1 MKLSL
6 KLTRTFIIICIAII
20 FVALGS
26 SILFTTF
33 TQDRQENKLNPPPVE
48 LTQKWQ
54 YRLGDSPVNEDEIPI
69 WTLEKD
75 SISLWQAFEVPGKL
89 KINPGEKFVWL
100 RTTLPEQTWPYP
112 GLYIRGIPNLLQTY
126 IEERL
131 SYIYYELNQ
140 DSNLQLKEEKWP
152 VVPVGDDF
160 QNKSLFF
167 KVYVGNRQTLK
178 VGFFGSTLIGSQPEL
193 VKRFVNQSL
202 GKLILGCL
210 FVFCGFVP
218 LLFALVKTTES
229 LYLSFGVLTFVIGIY
244 TISGS
249 ELARFLVYHPSL
261 WSFLHY
267 TSFHLIPCIVIVF
280 FEQVFGSG
288 YKNIIRK
295 LWQIQLAYTACV
307 LVLASSGLVAWY
319 YTFYPTQ
326 ILGIVSALVLI
337 FTALKTQDRDSI
349 EVNLFTTGFTI
360 FLITVIHDIL
370 SYVFLSFPWYLTIYP
385 WGMFVFIIFLAFILE
400 RRFTEAKKQLQKYAV
415 EMEVKNTAL
424 QRLDKLKDDFL
435 ANTSHELRTPLN
447 GIIGLA
453 ESLVDGVTGKLPNQ
467 TLFNLSLIISSGKR
481 LTQLVNDLL
490 DFSRL
495 KHQNIQLQLKNIG
508 MREIAEIILTIS
520 RSLVG
525 DKDIKLIN
533 KISPDLPLVIAD
545 ENRVQQ
551 ILFNLVGNA
560 IKFTESGTVEIKAKV
575 TEQHLSIAVTDTG
588 IGIPANKLNRIF
600 QPFEQANGSISRQYG
615 GTGLGLAVT
624 KQLVELHQGE
634 IKVRSVLGEGS
645 RFIFTLPLAT
655 EVEEKDTP
663 QDEFDSSQDLSP
675 ISGLVVHNN
684 EEDAIESEIIVKPN
698 QGQFKVLIVDDEQ
711 VNRQVL
717 TNHLSL
723 HNYAITQVVNGEETL
738 DLINQGFKPDIIL
751 LDVMMPKITG
761 YEVCQQIRQTY
772 SAAELPIILLT
783 AKNQVS
789 DLVEGFL
796 YGAND
801 YMAKPISKNEL
812 LARMKTHIQLAKINV
827 ATSRFVPHEFLEF
840 LGKESISDVKLGDQV
855 QQEMTIL
862 FSDIRSFTTISERM
876 SPKENFDFLNAY
888 LSKVGPVIRN
898 HQGFID
904 KYIGDAIMALFPESS
919 DDALQAAMAMQ
930 KQVEVY
936 NEESISKGYP
946 RINIGIGLHSGTLM
960 LGTIGEQERMES
972 TVISDAVN
980 LASRLEGLTKSYG
993 ASLLVSEH
1001 TIFNLEE
1008 PEKYASRF
1016 LGRVRVKGKREP
1028 VGVFEIY
1035 EADPEALKEFKT
1047 KTRASFEQAVIFYYQ
1062 EQFAQAWY
1070 AFKELLQENVQ
1081 DRVLQAY
1088 VKRCEKILRHKGEET
1103 F

>member
-1 MKLSL
+1 MKLGL
-6 KLTRTFIIICIAII
+6 KLTSTSIIVYIAII
-20 FVALGS
+20 FVAFGS
-26 SILFTTF
+26 LIVFTIF
-33 TQDRQENKLNPPPVE
+33 TQNRQGDKLNPPPVE
-48 LTQKWQ
+48 LTQEWQ
-54 YRLGDSPVNEDEIPI
+54 YRLGDSPVNENETPI
-69 WTLEKD
+69 WTLEKEPAQP
-75 SISLWQAFEVPGKL
+75 WQALEVPSKL
-89 KINPGEKFVWL
+89 KISSGENFVWL
-100 RTTLPEQTWPYP
+100 RTTLPEKTWPYP

-126 IEERL
+126 IEDSL
-131 SYIYYELNQ
+131 SYVYYELNQ
-140 DSNLQLKEEKWP
+140 DGSLQLKEEKWP
-152 VVPVGDDF
+152 VIPLGDEF

-167 KVYVGNRQTLK
+167 RVYVGDRQTLK

-193 VKRFVNQSL
+193 VKKFVKQSID
-202 GKLILGCL
+202 KLILGCL

-218 LLFALVKTTES
+218 LLFALVKGTES
-229 LYLSFGVLTFVIGIY
+229 LYLSFGILTLVIGIY
-244 TISGS
+244 TISGA
-249 ELARFLVYHPSL
+249 ELARFLIYNPQL

-267 TSFHLIPCIVIVF
+267 TSFHLIPCIVIIF

-288 YKNIIRK
+288 HRNIIRK
-295 LWQIQLAYTACV
+295 LWQIQLGYTACV

-326 ILGIVSALVLI
+326 LSGIISAFILI
-337 FTALKTQDRDSI
+337 FTALKVKDRDSLEI
-349 EVNLFTTGFTI
+349 KLFTAGFTV

-370 SYVFLSFPWYLTIYP
+370 SYVFLSFPWYLSIYP

-424 QRLDKLKDDFL
+424 ERLDKLKDDFL

-508 MREIAEIILTIS
+508 MREIAEVVLTIS

-525 DKDIKLIN
+525 DRDIQLIN

-560 IKFTESGTVEIKAKV
+560 IKFSESGTVEVKAKV
-575 TEQHLSIAVTDTG
+575 TEQYLSIAVTDKG

-634 IKVRSVLGEGS
+634 IEVRSVLGEGS
-645 RFIFTLPLAT
+645 RFVFTLPLAT
-655 EVEEKDTP
+655 ELEDREDRQTEVSIP
-663 QDEFDSSQDLSP
+663 QDLSE
-675 ISGLVVHNN
+675 ISGLLINN
-684 EEDAIESEIIVKPN
+684 DQEEIADSEIIVQPSPGK
-698 QGQFKVLIVDDEQ
+698 FKVLIVDDEQ

-717 TNHLSL
+717 INYLSL
-723 HNYAITQVVNGEETL
+723 HNYAITQATNGPETL
-738 DLINQGFKPDIIL
+738 DLINEGFKPDIIL

-772 SAAELPIILLT
+772 SPAELPIILLT

-812 LARMKTHIQLAKINV
+812 LARMKTHIQLAKINL
-827 ATSRFVPHEFLEF
+827 ATSRFVPYEFLEF
-840 LGKESISDVKLGDQV
+840 LGKESISDVNLGDQV

-898 HQGFID
+898 HRGFID

-930 KQVEVY
+930 RQVEIY

-946 RINIGIGLHSGTLM
+946 RINIGIGLHTGTLM
-960 LGTIGEQERMES
+960 LGTIGEEERMES

-993 ASLLVSEH
+993 ASLLVSEY
-1001 TIFNLEE
+1001 TIFNIEE

-1035 EADPEALKEFKT
+1035 EADPEPLKELKT

-1070 AFKELLQENVQ
+1070 AFKALLQQNSQ
-1081 DRVLQAY
+1081 DLVLQSY
-1088 VKRCEKILRHKGEET
+1088 VKRCERILRHKGEET

>member
-1 MKLSL
+1 MKLG
-6 KLTRTFIIICIAII
+6 LTLNRTSIIVCITII
-20 FVALGS
+20 FVVFGS
-26 SILFTTF
+26 LILFINLTSNS
-33 TQDRQENKLNPPPVE
+33 QNEQLNPPPVE
-48 LTQKWQ
+48 LTQQWQ
-54 YRLGDSPVNEDEIPI
+54 YRLGDSPINEQETPA
-69 WTLEKD
+69 WTLEKGENQN
-75 SISLWQAFEVPGKL
+75 WQTLEVPGKL
-89 KINPGEKFVWL
+89 KIPPGEKFVWL
-100 RTTLPEQTWPYP
+100 RTNLPEATWPYP
-112 GLYIRGIPNLLQTY
+112 GLYIRGIPNLLQVY

-131 SYIYYELNQ
+131 GYVYYELNQ
-140 DSNLQLKEEKWP
+140 DNNLELKEEKWP
-152 VVPVGDDF
+152 VIPIGDTF
-160 QNKSLFF
+160 QNKPLFF
-167 KVYVGNRQTLK
+167 RVYVGDRQTLK

-193 VKRFVNQSL
+193 VKKFVKQSL
-202 GKLILGCL
+202 DKLILGCL
-210 FVFCGFVP
+210 FVFCGFIP
-218 LLFALVKTTES
+218 LLFAVVKTTES
-229 LYLSFGVLTFVIGIY
+229 LYLSFGILTFIVGIY
-244 TISGS
+244 TISGA
-249 ELARFLVYHPSL
+249 ELVRFLIYNPKL
-261 WSFLHY
+261 WTFLHY
-267 TSFHLIPCIVIVF
+267 TSFHLICCIVIVF

-288 YKNIIRK
+288 HRHIIRR
-295 LWQIQLAYTACV
+295 LWQIQLGYVACV
-307 LVLASSGLVAWY
+307 FTLAGSGLVSWY

-326 ILGIVSALVLI
+326 FFSIISAFILI
-337 FTALKTQDRDSI
+337 FTALKTKDRDNI
-349 EVNLFTTGFTI
+349 EIRLFTAGFTI
-360 FLITVIHDIL
+360 FLVTVIHDIL
-370 SYVFLSFPWYLTIYP
+370 IYVFLSFPWYLTIYP
-385 WGMFVFIIFLAFILE
+385 WGMFIFIIFLAFILE
-400 RRFTEAKKQLQKYAV
+400 RRFTEAKKQIQKYAV
-415 EMEVKNTAL
+415 EMEAKNTAL
-424 QRLDKLKDDFL
+424 ERLDKLKDDFL

-453 ESLVDGVTGKLPNQ
+453 ESLIDGVTGKLPNQ

-490 DFSRL
+490 DFSQL

-508 MREIAEIILTIS
+508 MREIAEIVLTIS
-520 RSLVG
+520 RSLIG
-525 DKDIKLIN
+525 DKQIQLIN

-560 IKFTESGTVEIKAKV
+560 IKFTESGTVEVKAKV
-575 TEQHLSIAVTDTG
+575 NEQYLSIAVTDTG
-588 IGIPANKLNRIF
+588 IGIPTSKLDRIF

-624 KQLVELHQGE
+624 KQLVELHQGKIE
-634 IKVRSVLGEGS
+634 VRSVLGEGS
-645 RFIFTLPLAT
+645 RFVFTLPLAT
-655 EVEEKDTP
+655 EVGEKEDI
-663 QDEFDSSQDLSP
+663 QSEVSISQDLSE
-675 ISGLVVHNN
+675 ISGLLVNNN
-684 EEDAIESEIIVKPN
+684 EEEISNSEIIVQPSP
-698 QGQFKVLIVDDEQ
+698 GQFKVLVVDDEQ

-717 TNHLSL
+717 INHLSL
-723 HNYAITQVVNGEETL
+723 HNYGITQVTNGQEAL

-812 LARMKTHIQLAKINV
+812 LVRMKNHIQLAKINI

-840 LGKESISDVKLGDQV
+840 LGKESILDVKLGDQV
-855 QQEMTIL
+855 QQDMTIL
-862 FSDIRSFTTISERM
+862 FSDIRSFTTISEGM

-898 HQGFID
+898 HHGFID
-904 KYIGDAIMALFPESS
+904 KYIGDAVMALFPESS
-919 DDALQAAMAMQ
+919 DNALQAAMAMQ

-936 NEESISKGYP
+936 NEESLSKGYP
-946 RINIGIGLHSGTLM
+946 RINIGIGLHTGTLM

-993 ASLLVSEH
+993 ANLLVSED

-1008 PEKYASRF
+1008 PQNYASRF
-1016 LGRVRVKGKREP
+1016 LGRVRVKGKKEP

-1035 EADPEALKEFKT
+1035 EADPDPLKELKT
-1047 KTRASFEQAVIFYYQ
+1047 KTRPSFEQAVIFYYQ

-1070 AFKELLQENVQ
+1070 AFKQLLQENHQ
-1081 DRVLQAY
+1081 DKVLQAY
-1088 VKRCEKILRHKGEET
+1088 VKRCERILRRKGEET